1 MMPGQGRG
9 TPFDTLDEFPGS
21 AVPPVRTDM
30 DLRALGVLSPDDSP
44 GARGGIP
51 LRFDDDEG

>member
-1 MMPGQGRG
+1 
-9 TPFDTLDEFPGS
+9 
-21 AVPPVRTDM
+21 M